1 MTINSIGVLLNVLL
15 IIAIFVDPLKLLRKG
30 AWITIINLAFADLI
44 SCAAN
49 FLDVGL
55 AIEFHVTHPVTLR
68 IVRFFLIF
76 GVGASFILLTLLTVK
91 TYVVTKYPIKGRLVL
106 TGTKTVMLCIVA
118 WILAVPLGL
127 SNIAYLFTDKF
138 SVLMEI
144 YIAQIAF
151 LELAVFVQV
160 ILKML
165 IIREIM
171 KSRRNTAQQQG
182 NRHKEVAKTIIMLNV
197 ILVVTAL
204 PYFVAK
210 QLEFVWKLKLIQ
222 GDDLLWRFS
231 NYYEP
236 IAAINYMA
244 NPILYALRLPDYKR
258 TLLVPFTKCKSGGF
272 DLSRCLRRRKSEVA
286 ANIGNVFTLSFSL
299 KTVTTKF

>member
-1 MTINSIGVLLNVLL
+1 MIINSIGVLLNVLL

-44 SCAAN
+44 SCVAN

-55 AIEFHVTHPVTLR
+55 AVEFHVTHPVTIR

-76 GVGASFILLTLLTVK
+76 GVGASFILLTLLTVE
-91 TYVVTKYPIKGRLVL
+91 TYVVTKYPIKSRLIL

-151 LELAVFVQV
+151 LELAVFVQG

-171 KSRRNTAQQQG
+171 KIRRNTAQQQS

-197 ILVVTAL
+197 ILEVTAL

-222 GDDLLWRFS
+222 GDDLLWRFT

-236 IAAINYMA
+236 VAAISYMA
-244 NPILYALRLPDYKR
+244 NPTLYALRLPDYKR

-272 DLSRCLRRRKSEVA
+272 ELSGCLRRRKSEVA